1 MKQSPVYTRDQIFV
15 QDYDRR
21 RRLDLKIE
29 ILRIQ
34 YAHNGFA
41 ILKCQ
46 INDSKPHVL
55 FSQNQVTVKGKFINP
70 RIGDEY
76 WISGHLAFSEKYGYS
91 LEVNRG
97 QLLYPRSRKA
107 IINYITHSIKGLG
120 IKSATAIA
128 DYFGENALET
138 IRLQPEKLKQ
148 VPDLRLS
155 QKSLDSITNNLKL
168 GPAIQQLMTLLT
180 ALKINEK
187 YAFTLVERYGLDAK
201 SRFQDNPYIL
211 ADINPLLW
219 HLCDHIFQQQLQD
232 NEAHL
237 TWYKYTNL
245 NLRYRT
251 AIKYY
256 LKLALDMTG
265 SLAVPEQQLINDF
278 ESGKFLNS
286 YGAFTD
292 HQNNH
297 PQAEIIKRCLK
308 DMVTEESIVLAKS
321 KAKQSYVYMSQ
332 SYHAE
337 QKIIKL
343 IKRFKKQTKQLV
355 STQQVKEFITDYEH
369 QTGFTL
375 AKKQRLAVDLLANQK
390 IAIITGGPGTGK
402 TQTLLAVKELIQ
414 RLTKQGLIKNGKIA
428 FLAPTGKAAQRMT
441 DVLKVNAQTIHR
453 KLKLGGFGRTEHP
466 QTIAEDFVVVDE
478 TSMIDVKLFA
488 QLLSSLKP
496 EAHLLLVG
504 DENQLPSIG
513 AGLIL
518 RDLINSNKIKTVI
531 LDEVFRQKAG
541 SRLVLNAQLMKDG
554 IGIRKNGGLIF
565 NQKPNCDSYFLKSND
580 VAHTRKLMMLSVNRM
595 ITHYHY
601 QLNDILILTAQN
613 KGTIGTD
620 TLNRLIQ
627 AQYNPA
633 NAESPQLIRKNDNQ
647 IFRLHDKVMQL
658 ENNYQQNVFNGEI
671 GEVINLKLTDNDC
684 YSLVVKYP
692 GHQLPTIYTGNDID
706 ELQLAYAITVHK
718 AQGSQAPVV
727 IQLVDQ
733 EQANMLNRSLV
744 YTGYTRTEQL
754 NIMIGQTSTLNHALL
769 NTDNLKRLS
778 LIKEQL

>member
-1 MKQSPVYTRDQIFV
+1 MKQSPVYTSDQIFV

-21 RRLDLKIE
+21 KRLDLKIE
-29 ILRIQ
+29 IIRIQ
-34 YAHNGFA
+34 FLREGFA

-46 INDSKPHVL
+46 IIESKPHVL
-55 FSQNQVTVKGKFINP
+55 FSQNQAIVKGNFINP
-70 RIGDEY
+70 RVGDEY
-76 WISGHLAFSEKYGYS
+76 WVSGHLEFSEKYGYS
-91 LEVNRG
+91 LQVNRG
-97 QLLYPRSRKA
+97 QLIYPRTRKE

-120 IKSATAIA
+120 VKSATLIA

-148 VPDLRLS
+148 VPNLKLS
-155 QKSLDSITNNLKL
+155 AKSFDSIIDNLKL

-187 YAFTLVERYGLDAK
+187 YAFTLVEKYGLNAK
-201 SRFQDNPYIL
+201 ERFKDNPYIL

-219 HLCDHIFQQQLQD
+219 HVCDRVFQEQLQD

-237 TWYKYTNL
+237 AWYKYTSL

-265 SLAVPEQQLINDF
+265 SLAVPEHQLLTDF
-278 ESGKFLNS
+278 ESGEFLNG
-286 YGAFTD
+286 YGAFAD

-297 PQAEIIKRCLK
+297 PQPEVIKRCLE
-308 DMVTEESIVLAKS
+308 DMVTEDSIVLAKD
-321 KAKQSYVYMSQ
+321 KAGNSYVYMAQ

-337 QKIIKL
+337 QQIIKL
-343 IKRFKKQTKQLV
+343 IKKFKRQTKQIA
-355 STQQVKEFITDYEH
+355 STQFVNQFISDYEKA
-369 QTGFTL
+369 TGFKL
-375 AKKQRLAVDLLANQK
+375 AKKQRLAVDLLVNQK
-390 IAIITGGPGTGK
+390 IAILTGGPGTGK
-402 TQTLLAVKELIQ
+402 TQTLLAVRELTQ
-414 RLTKQGLIKNGKIA
+414 QLVKQKLIKDGHIA

-441 DVLKVNAQTIHR
+441 DVLGVNAQTIHR
-453 KLKLGGFGRTEHP
+453 KLKIGGFGRAEKP
-466 QTIAEDFVVVDE
+466 KTIAENFVVVDE
-478 TSMIDVKLFA
+478 TSMIDVNLFA

-496 EAHLLLVG
+496 QAHLLLVG
-504 DENQLPSIG
+504 DENQLPSVG

-518 RDLINSNKIKTVI
+518 RDLIKSNKIKTVI

-554 IGIRKNGGLIF
+554 IGIRKTGGLIF
-565 NQKPNCDSYFLKSND
+565 NRQPNCDSFFLPSASASYTK
-580 VAHTRKLMMLSVNRM
+580 ALMMKSVNRM

-627 AQYNPA
+627 ATYNPETKA
-633 NAESPQLIRKNDNQ
+633 PQLIRKRDNQ
-647 IFRLHDKVMQL
+647 IFRLHDMVMQL
-658 ENNYQQNVFNGEI
+658 DNNYQQNVFNGEI
-671 GEVINLKLTDNDC
+671 GEITNLKTDDNN
-684 YSLVVKYP
+684 YSLVVTYP
-692 GHQLPTIYTGNDID
+692 DHQTPVIYTGSDID

-727 IQLVDQ
+727 IQLVDRSQ
-733 EQANMLNRSLV
+733 SRMLNRSLI
-744 YTGYTRTEQL
+744 YTGYTRAEKL
-754 NIMIGQTSTLNHALL
+754 NIMIGQTEVLNSALK
-769 NTDNLKRLS
+769 NTENLKRLS
-778 LIKEQL
+778 LIKDQL

>member
-1 MKQSPVYTRDQIFV
+1 MKQSPVYTNDQIFV

-21 RRLDLKIE
+21 KRLDLKIE

-34 YAHNGFA
+34 YVHEGFA
-41 ILKCQ
+41 ILKCHL
-46 INDSKPHVL
+46 NDSKPHVL

-76 WISGHLAFSEKYGYS
+76 WVSGHLAFSEKYGYS

-138 IRLQPEKLKQ
+138 IRLHPEKLKQ
-148 VPDLRLS
+148 VPNLRLS
-155 QKSLDSITNNLKL
+155 QKSLDSILNNLKL

-201 SRFQDNPYIL
+201 DRFKDNPYIL

-219 HLCDHIFQQQLQD
+219 HLCDHIFQEQLQN

-237 TWYKYTNL
+237 AWYKYTNL
-245 NLRYRT
+245 SLRYRT

-265 SLAVPEQQLINDF
+265 SLAVPEQQLLADF
-278 ESGKFLNS
+278 ESGSFLNS
-286 YGAFTD
+286 HGAFSD

-297 PQAEIIKRCLK
+297 PQAETIKRCLN
-308 DMVTEESIVLAKS
+308 DMVVENSIVLAKS
-321 KAKQSYVYMSQ
+321 KTKQSYVYMAQ
-332 SYHAE
+332 SYYAE

-343 IKRFKKQTKQLV
+343 IRKFKKQTKQLV
-355 STQQVKEFITDYEH
+355 STQQVKQFINNYEQ
-369 QTGFTL
+369 QTGFKL

-414 RLTKQGLIKNGKIA
+414 YLTKQKVIKDGKIA

-441 DVLKVNAQTIHR
+441 DVLGSNAQTIHR
-453 KLKLGGFGRTEHP
+453 KLKLGGFGRTEKP
-466 QTIAEDFVVVDE
+466 QTIAENFIVVDE
-478 TSMIDVKLFA
+478 TSMIDVNLFA

-496 EAHLLLVG
+496 QAHLLLVG

-518 RDLINSNKIKTVI
+518 RDLINSNQIKTVI

-554 IGIRKNGGLIF
+554 IGIRKTGGLIF
-565 NQKPNCDSYFLKSND
+565 NQKPNCDSYFLPSID
-580 VAHTRKLMMLSVNRM
+580 ASHTKRLMMHSIKRM
-595 ITHYHY
+595 ITHYQY
-601 QLNDILILTAQN
+601 QLNDILILTAKN
-613 KGTIGTD
+613 KGAIGTD

-627 AQYNPA
+627 ATYNPHS
-633 NAESPQLIRKNDNQ
+633 NKKPQVIRKSDNQ

-671 GEVINLKLTDNDC
+671 GEIVNLKLASNNQ
-684 YSLVVKYP
+684 YSLVVEYP
-692 GHQLPTIYTGNDID
+692 GHQLPIIYTGGDID

-733 EQANMLNRSLV
+733 DQINMLNRSLI
-744 YTGYTRTEQL
+744 YTGYTRTETL
-754 NIMIGQTSTLNHALL
+754 NIMIGQTDTLNHALL